1 MLESLLIVAQ
11 QVGVLFMLM
20 AIGFACNK
28 AKLLTEV
35 SVKGMVNVLILI
47 VTPCLI
53 VHSFQAHAF
62 KPDLLVGLGWA
73 FAFSFLSPLLG
84 MLAAALTMR
93 RADRLQSSVLK
104 TSIVFSNA
112 GFMGIPLEHAL
123 LGEDGVFYGVAY
135 VVVFN
140 LLFWSW
146 GLVTFCGSLKD
157 VRLRTLFL
165 NPGSIGVAVGL
176 PFFLFSWKLPE
187 FAGRPVAMMADLNT
201 PLAMIIIGFN
211 LANAKFGPVLRLP
224 KAYVVGFLRLVA
236 LPALFLA
243 AVYGLHRAGVSFDS
257 KMAVAITIA
266 ASAPVAAL
274 TSMFAVRYAR
284 DVSLSVGL
292 VSGTTLL
299 SILTMPPVVG
309 CAMWLFGV

>member
-93 RADRLQSSVLK
+93 RADRQSVNIWSPS
-104 TSIVFSNA
+104 TAASA
-112 GFMGIPLEHAL
+112 GATPSSSSAIRR
-123 LGEDGVFYGVAY
+123 Y
-135 VVVFN
+135 
-140 LLFWSW
+140 
-146 GLVTFCGSLKD
+146 
-157 VRLRTLFL
+157 LRR
-165 NPGSIGVAVGL
+165 GL
-176 PFFLFSWKLPE
+176 PQSAY
-187 FAGRPVAMMADLNT
+187 AGRPSE
-201 PLAMIIIGFN
+201 
-211 LANAKFGPVLRLP
+211 
-224 KAYVVGFLRLVA
+224 A
-236 LPALFLA
+236 LK
-243 AVYGLHRAGVSFDS
+243 R
-257 KMAVAITIA
+257 
-266 ASAPVAAL
+266 
-274 TSMFAVRYAR
+274 
-284 DVSLSVGL
+284 
-292 VSGTTLL
+292 
-299 SILTMPPVVG
+299 
-309 CAMWLFGV
+309 